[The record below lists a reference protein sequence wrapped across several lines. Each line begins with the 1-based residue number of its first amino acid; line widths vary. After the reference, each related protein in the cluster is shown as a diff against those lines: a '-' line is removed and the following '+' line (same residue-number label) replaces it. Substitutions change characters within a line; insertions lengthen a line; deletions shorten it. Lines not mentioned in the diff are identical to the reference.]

1 MSQNGTGPI
10 RPSLHSIKSGP
21 VKPAAPVILMD
32 VDVELEIVT
41 DVPPITTLITPV
53 NPLPAIVKAPPPVEV
68 TEVTSGIV
76 AVVVSNEL
84 APFIGIIFGYSCV

>member
-10 RPSLHSIKSGP
+10 RPSLHSIRSGP
-21 VKPAAPVILMD
+21 VKPAAPVILID

-41 DVPPITTLITPV
+41 DVPPIITLFTPV
-53 NPLPAIVKAPPPVEV
+53 NPLPAIVKAPAPVEV

-76 AVVVSNEL
+76 AVVVSNEFFPL
-84 APFIGIIFGYSCV
+84 IGS